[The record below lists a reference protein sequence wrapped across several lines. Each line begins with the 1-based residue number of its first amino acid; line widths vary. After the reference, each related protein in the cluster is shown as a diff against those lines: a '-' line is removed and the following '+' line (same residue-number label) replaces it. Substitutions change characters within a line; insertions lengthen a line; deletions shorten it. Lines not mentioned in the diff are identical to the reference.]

1 MTEAVAVRADEAL
14 PLDPL
19 RAWLGQRLAGGQ
31 SADVLQF
38 PAGHSNLTYLVRTH
52 TPAAEY
58 VLRRPPLGPVA
69 ARAHDMAREFRVLA
83 ALAPHFPPAPRPVA
97 LCEDAAVIGAPFFV
111 MERRRGII
119 PRRGVPAEYAGLPD
133 AAGRMSA
140 TMACSLAALHRIDV
154 GATGLAAL
162 GHPEGFL
169 ERQVAGWSERWR
181 TAVTEPVPAMDPVM
195 AWLAA
200 ERPPSGRAAMVHQDF
215 KLDNVMFHPRD
226 PGRATAVLDWEMAT
240 IGDPLA
246 DLGLTLTYWS
256 LPEARAVAGMDE
268 GAGWWP
274 RERLLERY
282 RDVTGFPLDALPWY
296 EVLGV
301 FKLAVIVQ
309 QIYARYAGGQT
320 RDSRFAEMG
329 RMAVRLAERARAM
342 I

>member
-140 TMACSLAALHRIDV
+140 TMAGSLAALHRIDV